1 MIQSS
6 ALREATMAIKIYTDA
21 SSNLF
26 EDILK
31 EKNKDIRV
39 LPMQVDIDDRK
50 YLCYSDEIHVNEFSK
65 TFYELMKEGHR
76 PKTSLPNPGMFQEKM
91 EEEIKNGNQVIYVCL
106 AGGISGTYQTST
118 MIANQI
124 NEEHHG
130 DFVRVIN
137 SRTAGLGEGRIA
149 MYAYDV
155 SKEGLSLEDS
165 VKKIEA
171 YVGKVRSEF
180 VVDSL
185 IYLTNTGR
193 VSKLKAKIASMLSIK
208 PLLYGSDEGKIEV
221 TSLAHGKLKA
231 MKKLAKQVNDH
242 ISDKDSIVNV
252 SHCNVPEE
260 AEKFRGMLLDYG
272 IKNVEIYFY
281 DLVTG
286 AHVGPG
292 TIAVFYEGK
301 DRSLED

>member
-1 MIQSS
+1 MVQLCTI
-6 ALREATMAIKIYTDA
+6 REVIMAIKIYTDA

-31 EKNKDIRV
+31 DKDKDITV
-39 LPMQVDIDDRK
+39 LPMQVDIDDKK

-65 TFYELMKEGHR
+65 TFYELMKEGHK

-124 NEEHHG
+124 NEKHHSTL
-130 DFVRVIN
+130 VKVIN
-137 SRTAGLGEGRIA
+137 SRTAGLGEGMIA

-155 SKEGLSLEDS
+155 SKERLSLEDTA
-165 VKKIEA
+165 KKIEEYA
-171 YVGKVRSEF
+171 NKVRSEF
-180 VVDSL
+180 IVDSL

-193 VSKLKAKIASMLSIK
+193 VSKLKATIASVLSIK

-242 ISDKDSIVNV
+242 ITEKNSKVYV

-260 AEKFRGMLLDYG
+260 AEKFKNMLSEYG
-272 IKNVEIYFY
+272 IQNVEIYFY

-301 DRSLED
+301 DRSL